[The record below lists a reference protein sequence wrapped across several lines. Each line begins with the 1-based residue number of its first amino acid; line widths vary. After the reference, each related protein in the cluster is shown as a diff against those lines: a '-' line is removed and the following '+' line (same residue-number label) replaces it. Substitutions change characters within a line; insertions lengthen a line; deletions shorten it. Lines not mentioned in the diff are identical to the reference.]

1 MGYELEDLK
10 KDYSELEKKYKLP
23 SFDEINDNFEIE
35 KMDRKSDVLLKI
47 IRKVMM
53 DKVIN
58 IMNFLEMFLNPMNA
72 PRMYHGYLKA
82 MAESD
87 KKVVEGIY
95 GQLADLIFISLE
107 RDIKY
112 DVAKE
117 AEVVKK
123 IIDVWSKVSVDLDGL
138 IIKMKNPGE
147 SVKKEKSYFG

>member
-10 KDYSELEKKYKLP
+10 KDYAELKEKYKLP
-23 SFDEINDNFEIE
+23 SFEDVNEDFEIE
-35 KMDRKSDVLLKI
+35 KMDRESDVLLKI

-58 IMNFLEMFLNPMNA
+58 IMNFLEMLLNPMNA

-95 GQLADLIFISLE
+95 GKLADLIFASLE
-107 RDIKY
+107 RDAKY
-112 DVAKE
+112 DVDKE
-117 AEVVKK
+117 ADVVKEIMK
-123 IIDVWSKVSVDLDGL
+123 VWAKVSVDLEGL
-138 IIKMKNPGE
+138 VNKMKNPGE